1 MQSSLAKECASGIFK
16 TEAFISIYIYQK
28 AARVRGNDS
37 IAIKTMNTA
46 KALDR
51 DERGDT
57 MTVDQ
62 FATFV
67 RNKSETRKRRR
78 PREAQQPQRQEQ
90 QQQRIVNY
98 MPPRHGFLP
107 QEAQTLL

>member
-1 MQSSLAKECASGIFK
+1 
-16 TEAFISIYIYQK
+16 
-28 AARVRGNDS
+28 
-37 IAIKTMNTA
+37 MNTA
-46 KALDR
+46 KAMDR
-51 DERGDT
+51 DERGDA

-67 RNKSETRKRRR
+67 RNKSATRKRRR
-78 PREAQQPQRQEQ
+78 PREAQQPPQQEQ

-107 QEAQTLL
+107 QEDQTLL